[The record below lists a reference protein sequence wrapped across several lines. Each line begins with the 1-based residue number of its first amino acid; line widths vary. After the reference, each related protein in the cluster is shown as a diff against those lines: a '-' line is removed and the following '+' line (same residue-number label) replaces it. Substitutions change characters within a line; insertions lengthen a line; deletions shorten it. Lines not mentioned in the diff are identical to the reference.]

1 MMMQEISKQMG
12 ADKNKEQEK
21 QAEIDKL
28 KQDIKKLEQDKKN
41 LETQVVGLTMQ
52 VQKDC
57 DMIVQF

>member
-12 ADKNKEQEK
+12 VDKNKEQEK

-41 LETQVVGLTMQ
+41 LETQVVGLTM
-52 VQKDC
+52 
-57 DMIVQF
+57 